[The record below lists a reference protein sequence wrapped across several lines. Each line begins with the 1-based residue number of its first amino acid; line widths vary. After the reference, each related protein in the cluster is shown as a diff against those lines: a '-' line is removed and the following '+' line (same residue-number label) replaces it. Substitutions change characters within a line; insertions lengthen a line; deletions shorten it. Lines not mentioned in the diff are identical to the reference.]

1 MNFRE
6 IVAITDGI
14 AEAVIAPE
22 LGAGLASYDLIVG
35 GAREP
40 MFRACRDVSQ
50 AHPFDLA
57 LNLLAPWSNR
67 ISGGGFAFEGEFY
80 RLAPNLPGEDCPIHG
95 NAFSSAWM
103 VTDVQSSMAS
113 LALTSDGPGPFRYD
127 AGVSYE
133 LTDGALSIQLWAR
146 NAGDRTLPFGLGLHP
161 WLPRTPATRLQA
173 SACRVVLEDSRHLP
187 ADEIDVDAREE
198 WNFRTPRSLPDEWI
212 NNAFLGWDSRARVIW
227 EDRGLTLEIA
237 AEPALT
243 TYVLYSPSSEAD
255 FFCFEPVTHPV
266 DAHNLKGGAQANG
279 LIALRPGEEIALSVR
294 FTPRAF
300 PGSRSEAPPHHA
312 DDAHGPLESRR

>member
-1 MNFRE
+1 MGFRE
-6 IVAITDGI
+6 IVTITDGI

-22 LGAGLASYDLIVG
+22 LGAGLARYDLIVE

-40 MFRACRDVSQ
+40 IFRACRDVSQ

-67 ISGGGFAFEGEFY
+67 ISVGGFVFEGEFY
-80 RLAPNLPGEDCPIHG
+80 RLEPNLPGEDCPIHG
-95 NAFSSAWM
+95 NAFSSVWT
-103 VTDVQSSMAS
+103 VTDVQSSAAS
-113 LALTSDGPGPFRYD
+113 LALSSNGPGPFRYD
-127 AGVSYE
+127 SGVSYE
-133 LTDGALSIQLWAR
+133 LNDGALSIQLWAR

-161 WLPRTPATRLQA
+161 WLPRTPGTRLQA
-173 SACRVVLEDSRHLP
+173 NAACVVLEDSRHLP
-187 ADEIDVDAREE
+187 AGEIDVRLRKE
-198 WNFRTPRSLPDEWI
+198 WDFKTPRKLPDAWI

-227 EDRGLTLEIA
+227 EDRGLALEIA
-237 AEPALT
+237 TEPALT
-243 TYVLYSPSSEAD
+243 TYVLYSPAFDAD

-294 FTPRAF
+294 FTPEV
-300 PGSRSEAPPHHA
+300 SRCS
-312 DDAHGPLESRR
+312 